1 MFSGNYTNVLDEKG
15 RVAIPAKFRETLA
28 TANDDKLVVTIFEV
42 SGIPCL
48 EAYTTHGWQD
58 FVASLDSKIGSFSHQ
73 RLVFESTYIGNA
85 MPCQLDKQGRILLSQ
100 TQRKFAEL
108 EQSIVFVG
116 ALKKFRVFSAEGY
129 DKLLGIFR
137 TMLRENPDL
146 FRDLGV

>member
-1 MFSGNYTNVLDEKG
+1 MFSGNYTNALDEKG

-28 TANDDKLVVTIFEV
+28 AANDDKLVVTIFEV
-42 SGIPCL
+42 SGTPCL
-48 EAYTTHGWQD
+48 EAYTTHGWQE
-58 FVASLDSKIGSFSHQ
+58 FVAQLDAKVGSFSHQ
-73 RLVFESTYIGNA
+73 RLVFESTYVGNA

-108 EQSIVFVG
+108 EQSVVFVG

-129 DKLLGIFR
+129 DKLLAQFR
-137 TMLRENPDL
+137 TMLRDNPDL